1 MLTADFLHGI
11 GKAYVQTSARAD
23 AIRATAAAEWAAFA
37 LDDNF
42 LAGRLRTGDDES
54 LRGEFDVDLSVTS
67 FIFSPRT
74 AAAIAVLM
82 LALSGSAVAATITG
96 TVTNK
101 TTNKPAAGDDVVLI
115 RLAQGMQEASR
126 TKTDARGRFKLDV
139 PDEGTHL
146 VRVTHDKANYFRAAP
161 PGTESVEVDVYN
173 AAAKV
178 KGISSEADVMRIET
192 QAGDKNLHVVEN
204 FFVKNDSTPP
214 MTQFSD
220 RPFEFY
226 LPAGAVVA
234 GSAALGPGGM
244 PVQAAPVPL
253 GDANH
258 YAFVFP
264 IRPGETRFQVTYS
277 VPYSGSFKFS
287 PKAVMTTD
295 TIAIMM
301 PKSMT
306 FTAGAGAA
314 YSPVTEET
322 TAQTYVARN
331 VSSSQPLDFTISG
344 AGQLPRDTGAATTEG
359 GGAAGGQ
366 PGGGAVADAANTGGS
381 AATDTRPGGG
391 LGTPVDPTG
400 ANDPWAKYKLWILGG
415 LGLAMAAAAG
425 FLLKGGGA
433 TPVGAVATTAGPVGG
448 AGGSSLLAALKDELF
463 ALETDKLQ
471 GKLDEASYR
480 EQKKALEVVLRRAL
494 SRSEDGARDV

>member
-1 MLTADFLHGI
+1 MF
-11 GKAYVQTSARAD
+11 
-23 AIRATAAAEWAAFA
+23 
-37 LDDNF
+37 
-42 LAGRLRTGDDES
+42 
-54 LRGEFDVDLSVTS
+54 
-67 FIFSPRT
+67 
-74 AAAIAVLM
+74 
-82 LALSGSAVAATITG
+82 ALSGFALAETITG

-101 TTNKPAAGDDVVLI
+101 TTNKPSGGDDVVLI
-115 RLAQGMQEASR
+115 RLAQGMQESTRA
-126 TKTDARGRFKLDV
+126 KTDSKGRFTLEV
-139 PDEGTHL
+139 PDAGTHL

-161 PGTESVEVDVYN
+161 PGTESVEIDVYN
-173 AAAKV
+173 AAPKV

-192 QAGDKNLHVVEN
+192 EAGDKNLHVVEN

-264 IRPGETRFQVTYS
+264 IRPGETRFQITYT

-287 PKAVMTTD
+287 PKPVLATD
-295 TIAIMM
+295 TVAVMM

-306 FTAGAGAA
+306 FAAGAGV
-314 YSPVTEET
+314 SFTPVTEET
-322 TAQTYVARN
+322 TAQTLVARN
-331 VSSSQPLDFTISG
+331 VQPSQPLDFTVSG
-344 AGQLPRDTGAATTEG
+344 IGQLPRDSQAATGEG
-359 GGAAGGQ
+359 GGAGAGAGGTQ
-366 PGGGAVADAANTGGS
+366 PGGGAAADAANAS

-391 LGTPVDPTG
+391 LGTPIDPAGT
-400 ANDPWAKYKLWILGG
+400 NDPWAKYKWWILGG

-425 FLLKGGGA
+425 FLLKGGEA
-433 TPVGAVATTAGPVGG
+433 ASTVMPAAKVAVSEPD
-448 AGGSSLLAALKDELF
+448 SLLAALKDELF

-471 GKLDEASYR
+471 GKLDETAYT
-480 EQKKALEVVLRRAL
+480 EQKTALEVVLRRAL
-494 SRSEDGARDV
+494 IRSKDGARSV